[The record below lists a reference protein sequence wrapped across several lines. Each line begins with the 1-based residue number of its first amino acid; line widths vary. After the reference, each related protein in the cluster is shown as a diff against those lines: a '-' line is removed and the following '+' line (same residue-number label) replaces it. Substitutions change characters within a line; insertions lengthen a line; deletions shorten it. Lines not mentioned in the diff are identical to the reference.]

1 MFSGLSN
8 YLKKI
13 LPKRLFYRALLIV
26 AIPVLVLQLV
36 ITIVFFDSLW
46 IKTNKGMTRTL
57 VNEISTFIEAYESEQ
72 ENKQELLDLF
82 SIFLDLNIEFTNNEK
97 LQNTD
102 TERWFSPID
111 RTLRRELKSKFG
123 LNEYWFDTTSYKELI
138 DLRIKYEDGYFKFLV
153 PKDRV
158 ASSSARIFALW
169 ITVPAII
176 MVIISLIFLKNQTRP
191 ITNLARAA
199 ERFGKGENIEEFK
212 PSGALEIRQA
222 GHEFDKMRKRI
233 ERHINQRT
241 EMLSGISHDLRTPLT
256 RMKLQL
262 AFIKDKETVN
272 KLTEDINEMEKM
284 LNEYLQFTSSSYVEK
299 DEMFNLSE
307 LISEVIEK
315 YNNENISQNLFNGV
329 NNAFAEKAGDGVNIL
344 TKEVDTL
351 PNIAKNYSEENVSWV
366 AVGDENYGEGS
377 SREHAAMEPR
387 FRGCKVVL
395 VKSFARIHEANL
407 KKQGILPL
415 VFEDKNDYE
424 KIEQFDKMT
433 IGSLKDIAVDTPV
446 EIILEKENGETETIE
461 ANHSLSEDQ
470 IAWFFA
476 GSALNYIKSK

>member
-8 YLKKI
+8 YLKKV

-26 AIPVLVLQLV
+26 AVPVITIQLI

-57 VNEISTFIEAYESEQ
+57 VNEISAFIEAYQNE
-72 ENKQELLDLF
+72 ENDKQEINNLF
-82 SIFLDLNIEFTNNEK
+82 SLFLDLNIELVVDEK
-97 LQNTD
+97 LSDQNK
-102 TERWFSPID
+102 ERWFSPID
-111 RTLRRELKSKFG
+111 RTLRRELKSKFSP
-123 LNEYWFDTTSYKELI
+123 EIFWFNTTNYKELV

-158 ASSSARIFALW
+158 TSTSARIFALW

-199 ERFGKGENIEEFK
+199 ERFGKGEDIEEFK

-233 ERHINQRT
+233 LRHLNQRT

-256 RMKLQL
+256 RMKLQI
-262 AFIKDKETVN
+262 AFIKDKDLAA
-272 KLTEDINEMEKM
+272 KLAEDINEMEKM

-307 LISEVIEK
+307 LIEEIVTK
-315 YNNENISQNLFNGV
+315 YDNENIQKDLLPRIYINGRKNLINRCL
-329 NNAFAEKAGDGVNIL
+329 NNIIDNALKYGNKVQIKLNKENTNIFIIIDDDGFGIP
-344 TKEVDTL
+344 KEE
-351 PNIAKNYSEENVSWV
+351 YENVFKPFYKIDKGRADSKSS
-366 AVGDENYGEGS
+366 VGLGLSIASDIVRSHGGNI
-377 SREHAAMEPR
+377 
-387 FRGCKVVL
+387 VL
-395 VKSFARIHEANL
+395 
-407 KKQGILPL
+407 
-415 VFEDKNDYE
+415 D
-424 KIEQFDKMT
+424 
-433 IGSLKDIAVDTPV
+433 
-446 EIILEKENGETETIE
+446 
-461 ANHSLSEDQ
+461 
-470 IAWFFA
+470 
-476 GSALNYIKSK
+476 KSKMNGLSVKIFLPV